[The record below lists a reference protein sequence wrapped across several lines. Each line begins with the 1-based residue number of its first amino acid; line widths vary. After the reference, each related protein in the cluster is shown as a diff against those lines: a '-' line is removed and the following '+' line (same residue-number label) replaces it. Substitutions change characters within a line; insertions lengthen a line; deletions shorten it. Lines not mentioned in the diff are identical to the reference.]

1 MTEKTLAG
9 FCGVIE
15 LHGIII
21 NHFSGGRGIIWR
33 KEGGLFTLTNS
44 HDPGDTRE
52 RWKWLQTGAFG
63 IYLRLSFTPTLTLIP
78 LFST

>member
-21 NHFSGGRGIIWR
+21 NHFPGGRGI
-33 KEGGLFTLTNS
+33 KGGLSILTNS

-52 RWKWLQTGAFG
+52 RWKCFQTVAFG
-63 IYLRLSFTPTLTLIP
+63 IYLRLSFTPTLTLIL